1 MSKKDRLLSIFLKI
15 NGLARSFIL
24 LNDKTLRFDFVFRNH
39 SSGAIGNF

>member
-24 LNDKTLRFDFVFRNH
+24 LNDKTLEFD
-39 SSGAIGNF
+39 S